1 MAVRIYRPARSAM
14 QSGQGRSQD
23 WMLEFDPASAREIDP
38 LMGWTS
44 SSDMNAQLK
53 MYFDSRDDAVAYAEQ
68 NGLAYRI
75 DDPKSRKHIK
85 KSYSDNFKFGR
96 RTSWTH

>member
-1 MAVRIYRPARSAM
+1 M
-14 QSGQGRSQD
+14 QSGQGRSKE

-53 MYFDSRDDAVAYAEQ
+53 ISFDSRDEAVAYAEQ
-68 NGLAYRI
+68 NGLAYRV
-75 DDPKSRKHIK
+75 DEPKSRKQIK
-85 KSYSDNFKFGR
+85 KSYSDNFKYGR